1 MRTEIFQKDKLTFSF
16 WEKNKLHDLHIQE
29 IKSVNHNY
37 LTWPNSLNTHF
48 PRLFYEMLLVYASC
62 SRREPK
68 GLNAEVTWHRNRQK
82 ECCFRS
88 LKDNNHN
95 NLFHFTKQERSF
107 KTQQSRKLKGPQGE
121 ERSKEKNGI
130 QQEEDTHYPSVKK
143 WWPAFW
149 KGSGHEMCAKRNET
163 HLPPKR
169 WGRKNRHS
177 TFPDGCLICPMLIVS
192 EAFYW
197 LFMGCGAT
205 DLPDKAVQSHFAFRD
220 VTKRMHFIVIV
231 ALINPCLNLQ
241 CPSHTVSVYILITLL
256 AIPKESFLSLY

>member
-1 MRTEIFQKDKLTFSF
+1 MRCCWSMHLAAEESQRDWMQKWPDTETGR
-16 WEKNKLHDLHIQE
+16 KNAVSGPSKTITTITSSISQS
-29 IKSVNHNY
+29 K
-37 LTWPNSLNTHF
+37 
-48 PRLFYEMLLVYASC
+48 
-62 SRREPK
+62 K
-68 GLNAEVTWHRNRQK
+68 GALR
-82 ECCFRS
+82 
-88 LKDNNHN
+88 
-95 NLFHFTKQERSF
+95 
-107 KTQQSRKLKGPQGE
+107 QQSRKLKGPQGE

-231 ALINPCLNLQ
+231 ALINPRLNLQ